1 VEISPSVRDFRSLVA
16 RFVDLTLFRLRAL
29 FLCGDD
35 ARYRS
40 TAWPVVIALRAI
52 VFCFGRFA
60 RFTRLKFL
68 RRVMP
73 AQMVGGVTC
82 PPKNRP
88 AEM

>member
-1 VEISPSVRDFRSLVA
+1 MEISPSVRDFRSRVA
-16 RFVDLTLFRLRAL
+16 RFVEPTLFRSRAL
-29 FLCGDD
+29 FLYGDKR
-35 ARYRS
+35 AL
-40 TAWPVVIALRAI
+40 PVDCMAGSDCAESDRVLLWSFR
-52 VFCFGRFA
+52 